1 MTNFRSDNESGV
13 APEIMA
19 AILEANAGTSHSY
32 GDDDFTARL
41 ERRFADVFE
50 KEVGVFV
57 VLTGG
62 AANGLAVAQMC
73 PPYGSVYCHEHS
85 HLHTDEC
92 GGPEFFSGG
101 AKLMTL
107 PGEGAKIDPD
117 TLEAA
122 LAATGDLGVH
132 ECLPS
137 MLSLTQATE
146 FGTVYDCEEIAELSR
161 VAAGAG
167 LGVHMDGA
175 RFANALVTLG
185 CSAAEMTWKSGVDML
200 SFGATKNG
208 AMAAEALIVFEP
220 ERAAGLGRR
229 RKRAGHL
236 VSKMRFVSAQLLA
249 YLTDGLWL
257 RSARAANAVA
267 AQLAAGL
274 AQIAGVELLYPVQS
288 NEVFLRMPQS
298 LADGLRDAG
307 FEFHPWPGQ
316 PGVYRLVTSFNSTN
330 RQARDFL
337 DAARRHA
344 AGSPS

>member
-19 AILEANAGTSHSY
+19 AIIDANAGGAHSY
-32 GDDDFTARL
+32 GDDQLTATL
-41 ERRFADVFE
+41 ERRFAAVFE
-50 KEVGVFV
+50 KDVAVFV
-57 VLTGG
+57 VSTGG

-107 PGEGAKIDPD
+107 AGDSAKFDQA
-117 TLEAA
+117 TLREA
-122 LAATGDLGVH
+122 LAATGDLGDH

-137 MLSLTQATE
+137 MVSVTQATE
-146 FGTVYDCEEIAELSR
+146 FGTVYDCDEIAALSR
-161 VAAGAG
+161 VAADAG

-175 RFANALVTLG
+175 RFANALATLG

-208 AMAAEALIVFEP
+208 AMAAEALIVFDP
-220 ERAAGLGRR
+220 RRAAGLGRR

-236 VSKMRFVSAQLLA
+236 ISKMRFVSAQLIA
-249 YLTDGLWL
+249 YLDDGLWL
-257 RSARAANAVA
+257 RLARAANAVA
-267 AQLAAGL
+267 ADLAREL
-274 AQIAGVELLYPVQS
+274 PQVAGVDLLHPVQS
-288 NEVFLRMPQS
+288 NEIFLRMPPR
-298 LADGLRDAG
+298 LADGLYERG

-316 PGVYRLVTSFNSTN
+316 PGVYRLVASFDSTAG
-330 RQARDFL
+330 QAQAFV
-337 DAARRHA
+337 DAARGLA
-344 AGSPS
+344 ARA